1 MLRIDSVLKPDSEAR
16 IKQCSPRFSRHAV
29 DEIDYV
35 LRSGMLRE
43 GTCTRQFEDCFRK
56 RTGAQYAYSV
66 SSGTAALLLALLSCV
81 PSGSKVMV
89 PAFSFFSSASTVVHA
104 GCVPVFIDVDS
115 ESFLFDLD
123 DAWEKVDENTSA
135 VVPVHLFG
143 NVVPY
148 DGLMELA
155 EEFNLRIIHDAAQ
168 ALGST
173 YMGAEIGEFSDA
185 CCYSFYPSKIITTG
199 EGGMVTTNSEEL
211 GYRVG
216 LLKNHG
222 ESEKY
227 HHTLL
232 GYNYRGTEIASV
244 LGLDQMSRL
253 DYFLE
258 KRRSIARYY
267 DLAVGNIEGIE
278 SQRFTEGVEPCYN
291 YYTLRVDPDYG
302 LNRDQIVE
310 DMRKMGIETT
320 IHYPKALTEQPAL
333 AKYSSECPVAQ
344 DLTRKVFSIPIHPYL
359 SERDIEQVVL
369 ALRTAVYRYL

>member
-1 MLRIDSVLKPDSEAR
+1 
-16 IKQCSPRFSRHAV
+16 
-29 DEIDYV
+29 
-35 LRSGMLRE
+35 
-43 GTCTRQFEDCFRK
+43 
-56 RTGAQYAYSV
+56 
-66 SSGTAALLLALLSCV
+66 
-81 PSGSKVMV
+81 
-89 PAFSFFSSASTVVHA
+89 
-104 GCVPVFIDVDS
+104 VPVFVDVNP
-115 ESFLFDLD
+115 ESFLLNLD
-123 DAWEKVDENTSA
+123 DAWEKADENTA
-135 VVPVHLFG
+135 AIVPVHLFG

-173 YMGAEIGEFSDA
+173 YMGAELGEFSDV
-185 CCYSFYPSKIITTG
+185 CCYSFYPSKMITTG

-211 GYRVG
+211 SYRVG

-227 HHTLL
+227 HHTLM

-267 DLAVGNIEGIE
+267 NLAVGNIEGIE
-278 SQRFTEGVEPCYN
+278 LQRITDGVESCYN
-291 YYTLRVDPDYG
+291 YYTLRVDSDFG
-302 LNRDQIVE
+302 LDRDQIVE

-320 IHYPKALTEQPAL
+320 IHYPKALTEQPVL
-333 AKYSSECPVAQ
+333 AKYASECPVAE
-344 DLTRKVFSIPIHPYL
+344 DLAHKVFSIPIHPYL
-359 SERDIEQVVL
+359 LERDIEHVVL